1 MLTIANVS
9 PTPIDGQYWA
19 WLNPLS
25 LLKVICG
32 SPNDCLSFKLWQ
44 PGIESEQD
52 LNIVAPLNNNFR
64 LLRWFHLYT
73 DEEISKDLGVDFKTR
88 TGDVFEA
95 RSGMLVF
102 AVLEQG
108 GVTLYSDE
116 RLATCSDKLIDSVVQ
131 RGPGPDID
139 KAVKTRYERIIDE
152 ANANFSMV
160 RSVGGVLLRSKESG
174 PVLLP
179 DPNTRPKNQAITN
192 LRLLQTTEQDRIDH
206 KK

>member
-9 PTPIDGQYWA
+9 PTPISGQYWA

-25 LLKVICG
+25 LLRVEYG
-32 SPNDCLSFKLWQ
+32 GDCPSFKLWQ
-44 PGIESEQD
+44 AGNESEQD
-52 LNIVAPLNNNFR
+52 LTIVAPLNDNFR

-116 RLATCSDKLIDSVVQ
+116 QLTTCTDRLIDSVVQ
-131 RGPGPDID
+131 RGPGPNID

-152 ANANFSMV
+152 ANANFPLV
-160 RSVGGVLLRSKESG
+160 RSVGGILLRSKESSS
-174 PVLLP
+174 VLLP
-179 DPNTRPKNQAITN
+179 GPNVRPKNQAITN
-192 LRLLQTTEQDRIDH
+192 LQLLQTTEQDRLDH
-206 KK
+206 TK